1 MLSRDK
7 LAQLRAEQQAG
18 TGQVRVLT
26 DQERL
31 LASEVKQLERQLVA
45 LAKTMPRRTQTI
57 ALPLLADTGFI
68 LPGALFAVAWWWCE
82 GGHRPEGILPG
93 RCYHWACC

>member
-1 MLSRDK
+1 M
-7 LAQLRAEQQAG
+7 
-18 TGQVRVLT
+18 LT

-57 ALPLLADTGFI
+57 ALPPLADTGFI
-68 LPGALFAVAWWWCE
+68 LPGELLAVAWW
-82 GGHRPEGILPG
+82 
-93 RCYHWACC
+93 